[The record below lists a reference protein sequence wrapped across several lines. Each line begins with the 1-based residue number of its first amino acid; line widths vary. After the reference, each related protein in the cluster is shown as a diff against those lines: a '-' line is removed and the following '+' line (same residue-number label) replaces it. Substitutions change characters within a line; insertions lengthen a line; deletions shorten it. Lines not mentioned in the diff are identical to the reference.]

1 MLSELVQEGAIFG
14 GGSFILSSI
23 MSVITNS
30 QKNDLA
36 KWKYA
41 TNYQAEDVKDARE
54 KDFKFTRRLIVLSLF
69 LFIPIICY
77 MVAKN
82 GLITSIPY
90 VEKSSILW
98 GMFTSKSM
106 QIKEATGF
114 VLLAKPISDLMWSVS
129 GFYFGSK
136 FKH

>member
-23 MSVITNS
+23 MAIITNS
-30 QKNDLA
+30 QKHDVE

-41 TNYQAEDVKDARE
+41 TNYQAEDVKDARSPE
-54 KDFKFTRRLIVLSLF
+54 FKFTRRTIVRSVF
-69 LFIPIICY
+69 VFIPILCY
-77 MVAKN
+77 MAAMN

-90 VEKSSILW
+90 VAKSSVLW
-98 GMFTSKSM
+98 GMFSSSSM
-106 QIKEATGF
+106 QITEATGF
-114 VLLAKPISDLMWSVS
+114 VLLAKPISYLMWSVS